1 MGLVVVSRS
10 RVGLVGAERLLGAQ
24 WGYWEQSG
32 VSGSRMGLVGAE
44 WG

>member
-1 MGLVVVSRS
+1 M
-10 RVGLVGAERLLGAQ
+10 GLVGAE

-32 VSGSRMGLVGAE
+32 VSGSRMGLLGAE